1 LNRGWPLAALAALA
15 LIVAGAGE
23 GAVTRIDPY
32 GTTLLDGR
40 KVFPIVLAKGPE
52 LGAETPGGGDAVAE
66 VVGAGVNFLKVGP
79 ATVPW
84 TDADVEDALAWNREA
99 AEHGAYT
106 WVNLATLSTSQP
118 GSTRLR
124 EVVTALK
131 EDVWADAIGLWKGAD
146 EPLWVGTG
154 PEELRYAYCLSTS
167 RGDEAW
173 CGGDQPVDSEHLWV
187 TIQAPR
193 GTAAHLAGYSAVTD
207 VHGIDVYPVTLANPD
222 GDLHRLG
229 TWTDTIRSVTPN
241 RAVWSTLQICASGS
255 GDGEDYVLPSRLQER
270 YMIYDAII
278 NGARS
283 LAFYGGNIYRCWDD
297 RDDELLWNWRFWDDV
312 LEELVR
318 EINAVSPLAPAL
330 VNPET
335 TQVLASSDATTQ
347 VISRKG
353 ATEDDV
359 WVIAAR
365 HGEGP
370 QAVTIS
376 GLPARIGTGTVYTEG
391 RSVAVQDGSFTDT
404 FERWG
409 VHVYHF
415 RIEPP
420 PPPPP
425 APPPAPPPPPQTE
438 SAPPPAAPV
447 AVRTVLLSRG
457 LTATRARAGRL
468 FTVRLRVAT
477 STGAR
482 VGSAAVR
489 CPARVGKSP
498 LRPLVRRWSR
508 GVATCTW
515 RLPRAARAKRVLAGV
530 RVQSRGS
537 TVAHSVTR
545 RISR

>member
-1 LNRGWPLAALAALA
+1 LTRGWLVAAPAALA
-15 LIVAGAGE
+15 LIVTGAGH
-23 GAVTRIDPY
+23 GAVTRADPY
-32 GTTLLDGR
+32 GTTLLDGH

-52 LGAETPGGGDAVAE
+52 RGAQTPTGGDAVAE

-79 ATVPW
+79 ATIPW

-99 AEHGAYT
+99 AAKGAYT
-106 WVNLATLSTSQP
+106 WINLATLSTSEP
-118 GSTRLR
+118 GSTRLG

-131 EDVWADAIGLWKGAD
+131 EDAWADAIGLWKGAD
-146 EPLWVGTG
+146 EPLWVGTA
-154 PEELRYAYCLSTS
+154 PEELRYAYCLSTT
-167 RGDEAW
+167 RGEEAW
-173 CGGDQPVDSEHLWV
+173 CGGDEPVDSEHLWV

-193 GTAAHLAGYSAVTD
+193 GTAAQLEDYTPVTD
-207 VHGIDVYPVTLANPD
+207 IHGIDVYPVTRTNPN
-222 GDLHRLG
+222 GDLHQVG
-229 TWTDTIRSVTPN
+229 EWTDTIRSVTPN

-297 RDDELLWNWRFWDDV
+297 RDDQLLWNWRFWDDV

-335 TQVLASSDATTQ
+335 TQVLPSSDATTQ
-347 VISRKG
+347 VITRKG

-365 HGEGP
+365 HGEGTQP
-370 QAVTIS
+370 VTIS
-376 GLPARIGTGTVYTEG
+376 GLPAEIVTGTVYTEG
-391 RSVAVQDGSFTDT
+391 RTVAVQGGSFTDT
-404 FERWG
+404 FEQWG

-420 PPPPP
+420 PPPP
-425 APPPAPPPPPQTE
+425 APPPAPPPPPPTK
-438 SAPPPAAPV
+438 SAPPPVPV
-447 AVRTVLLSRG
+447 AVRTVLLSRR
-457 LTATRARAGRL
+457 LTVTRARAGRL
-468 FTVRLRVAT
+468 FTARLRVET
-477 STGAR
+477 STGAP
-482 VGSAAVR
+482 VGTASVR

-508 GVATCTW
+508 GVATCAW
-515 RLPRAARAKRVLAGV
+515 RLPRTATAKRVLAGV

-537 TVAHSVTR
+537 TVSRSVTR
-545 RISR
+545 RVSR